1 MPEHDPEK
9 RVLDPI
15 EDGTGFRK
23 RSCSNERVV
32 FTDEIESAVPG
43 GLRHL
48 GGFLF
53 GREPPFR
60 SELIDEVWQMLAQ
73 A

>member
-1 MPEHDPEK
+1 MIPKSGTRFSEK
-9 RVLDPI
+9 IMLKQI
-15 EDGTGFRK
+15 
-23 RSCSNERVV
+23 VV
-32 FTDEIESAVPG
+32 FTDEIESAAPG